1 MAFHVTTE
9 GMIAEITPEN
19 QHQEKVR
26 QRMIASRDEWEAIAG
41 QWPLQRL
48 VAIWN
53 ALPGIRPVDV
63 FCIRSSVFC

>member
-1 MAFHVTTE
+1 MPFHLTRDGVMTE
-9 GMIAEITPEN
+9 IP
-19 QHQEKVR
+19 VD
-26 QRMIASRDEWEAIAG
+26 SRDQANVVASLEEWESIAG
-41 QWPLQRL
+41 VWPLKRL